1 MASPYAFV
9 TLLTS
14 DHYLPGA
21 LTLAAALR
29 EVHPSPPISPEVD
42 FQTVCLVT
50 PETLDVST
58 IKLLRKAFDVVIGV
72 ELIAQNDE
80 EGLKLLGR
88 PDLNEV
94 LTKLHVFRLIQYQKI
109 IFLDAD
115 VLPIQPLSH
124 LFTIPHE
131 FSAAPDVGWPDIFN
145 SGVLV
150 LSPGE
155 EKFSELRELLK
166 AKGSWDGGDQGTLN
180 EWRGNNWNRLS
191 FTYNTTPTAAYTYA
205 PAYERFGKQ
214 ISAIHFIGPNKPW
227 KSIQY
232 RAPFHSLQSQQQSET
247 NQRAYDYDSLV
258 DKWFD
263 VYDTHYRADS
273 IVPET
278 NFEVMRYV
286 SAWDEQNQKGAP
298 APVSSQTGVLGLEE
312 LRRLAIQGINS
323 AGLSSQNRTGEGE
336 YKSMPLEGR
345 VDLMRPQPPSKRLR
359 EEKEE
364 VQRVLI
370 DTQQY
375 PTQYPTSSVRGFSP
389 RTPGPNEIPPS
400 PHPQPIPLPP
410 TPSFTASD
418 HSELISHYDH
428 QQPGDNDNQPS
439 TQQQQFEHHFN
450 LPPSQEQPSPEF
462 RQQPQPPSYLPPS
475 QEQLSNFRHQSSPR
489 PFLPPSQEQL
499 SDFRHQS
506 PPRPS
511 SPPKLLWNPAIEPPP
526 NTAPPLSAFPSDTYF
541 QNIWDQPPSKHHDR
555 THPHTRY
562 TTSPAPDSGAFFE
575 PPPLSQIPERIQD
588 NYKNVIGDVYHD
600 SSARL
605 NPNLNKVKPVF
616 PWEDKP
622 RSKPG
627 RVFPASDAV
636 PPALF
641 APPMPVKE
649 LERSLS
655 PAPVQEVFSLPSK
668 GLPATL
674 AYANAWDTVPSIQ
687 RYASRLV
694 RPPPPQ
700 PAPLPFDSED
710 YRHYRRGNKSWD
722 ERTDASSRDG
732 DDEDNT
738 DTDDDEPVVSRLAD
752 SDNETSV
759 SGSSSRT
766 RSRRSSLSASYGGKS
781 KKKEY
786 RVRGVQTISPEM
798 REQAV
803 QVSILV
809 DSPKV
814 SNTPQLL
821 QDQRIGSPKK
831 STLTLQTGSSK
842 RPQWA
847 PSSVASVLPPVVS
860 GGRGGSPVNTTGIEA
875 LNSHFSSSSDALSPR
890 EFGSNNSPT
899 AIRSG
904 PPARSSSSST
914 LTPSNANTIAAPA
927 TAMVQRSSGY
937 PQVPS
942 AQPLGPLRHP
952 SNDSTITSPPSSAGP
967 LSPHDGQSI
976 ASVASPRRAA
986 RVFDP
991 ARGVELF
998 KRGSEEVLARFL
1010 KMSSWEE
1017 ESSPQR

>member
-1 MASPYAFV
+1 MAAPYAFV

-29 EVHPSPPISPEVD
+29 DVHPSPAISPEVQ

-50 PETLDVST
+50 PETVDVST

-72 ELIAQNDE
+72 ELIAQSDE
-80 EGLKLLGR
+80 KGLQLLGR

-94 LTKLHVFRLIQYQKI
+94 LTKLHVFRLTQYAKI

-155 EKFSELRELLK
+155 EKFSELRELLTT
-166 AKGSWDGGDQGTLN
+166 KGSWDGGDQGILN
-180 EWRGNNWNRLS
+180 EWRGDNWNRLS

-227 KSIQY
+227 KSIQF
-232 RAPFHSLQSQQQSET
+232 RAPFLSQQQQQQQQP

-263 VYDTHYRADS
+263 VYDSHYRTES

-278 NFEVMRYV
+278 NYEVQRYV
-286 SAWDEQNQKGAP
+286 SAWDEQIQKGAP
-298 APVSSQTGVLGLEE
+298 APVVSQTGVLGLED

-323 AGLSSQNRTGEGE
+323 AGLSPENRTGEGE

-345 VDLMRPQPPSKRLR
+345 VDLMRPQPPSKIV
-359 EEKEE
+359 EENEE
-364 VQRVLI
+364 FSKLSI
-370 DTQQY
+370 DTQQHL
-375 PTQYPTSSVRGFSP
+375 SSAVHEHFP

-400 PHPQPIPLPP
+400 PHSLPIPLPP
-410 TPSFTASD
+410 TPSSTISESID
-418 HSELISHYDH
+418 HYGN
-428 QQPGDNDNQPS
+428 QQPQEHHDYRAPSVQP
-439 TQQQQFEHHFN
+439 QQHFEHHQSRIS
-450 LPPSQEQPSPEF
+450 PSQEQPSPEI
-462 RQQPQPPSYLPPS
+462 
-475 QEQLSNFRHQSSPR
+475 HHSSPR
-489 PFLPPSQEQL
+489 PHFATTLKQPSE
-499 SDFRHQS
+499 FHHQS
-506 PPRPS
+506 PPRPP
-511 SPPKLLWNPAIEPPP
+511 SPPKLLWNPAVEPPP
-526 NTAPPLSAFPSDTYF
+526 NTAPPPSAFPSDTYF

-555 THPHTRY
+555 THPHPHY
-562 TTSPAPDSGAFFE
+562 TMSATPDSGAFFE
-575 PPPLSQIPERIQD
+575 PPPLGQIPERIQSQ
-588 NYKNVIGDVYHD
+588 YKNVIGEVNHD
-600 SSARL
+600 TSAVPI
-605 NPNLNKVKPVF
+605 PNLDKVKPVF

-627 RVFPASDAV
+627 RVFPATDV
-636 PPALF
+636 PPPAF
-641 APPMPVKE
+641 YASPMGAGEIEESESDLSPEPVKE
-649 LERSLS
+649 
-655 PAPVQEVFSLPSK
+655 VFPPPLKPLPPPPPK
-668 GLPATL
+668 GLPASL
-674 AYANAWDTVPSIQ
+674 SYANAWDTVPSIQ

-694 RPPPPQ
+694 RPPQPQPPQ
-700 PAPLPFDSED
+700 IPFDSED
-710 YRHYRRGNKSWD
+710 YRHFRRGRKSRD
-722 ERTDASSRDG
+722 EKTDASSRDG

-759 SGSSSRT
+759 SGSTSHT
-766 RSRRSSLSASYGGKS
+766 RSRRSSSASYGVKS

-814 SNTPQLL
+814 SNSPRLL
-821 QDQRIGSPKK
+821 QDQKIGSPRR
-831 STLTLQTGSSK
+831 SSLTLQTSGSR

-847 PSSVASVLPPVVS
+847 PSSIPGALPPVVS
-860 GGRGGSPVNTTGIEA
+860 DGREGLPESKVNLTGTGTGPGGIDV
-875 LNSHFSSSSDALSPR
+875 LNSRFSPQSDPLSPR
-890 EFGSNNSPT
+890 EFGLKESPT
-899 AIRSG
+899 VIRSG
-904 PPARSSSSST
+904 PPGRSSSSST
-914 LTPSNANTIAAPA
+914 ITPTNANVVALPA
-927 TAMVQRSSGY
+927 LVQRSS
-937 PQVPS
+937 PQGGG
-942 AQPLGPLRHP
+942 AHPLGPFRHP
-952 SNDSTITSPPSSAGP
+952 SNESTTPPSSAGP
-967 LSPHDGQSI
+967 VSPPEGQPI
-976 ASVASPRRAA
+976 ASVGLPRRAG

>member
-1 MASPYAFV
+1 MASQYAFV

-29 EVHPSPPISPEVD
+29 DVHPSPAVSPEVE

-50 PETLDVST
+50 PETVDVST
-58 IKLLRKAFDVVIGV
+58 IKLLRKAFDIVIGV
-72 ELIAQNDE
+72 ELIAQDDE

-94 LTKLHVFRLIQYQKI
+94 LTKLHVFRLTQYSKI

-115 VLPIQPLSH
+115 VLPVQPLSH

-166 AKGSWDGGDQGTLN
+166 TKGSWDGGDQGILN
-180 EWRGNNWNRLS
+180 EWRGDNWNRLS

-214 ISAIHFIGPNKPW
+214 ISAIHFIGPHKPW
-227 KSIQY
+227 KSIQF
-232 RAPFHSLQSQQQSET
+232 RAPFLSQQPQQPSEPH
-247 NQRAYDYDSLV
+247 QRAYDYDSLV
-258 DKWFD
+258 DKWFN
-263 VYDTHYRADS
+263 VYDTHYRAEA

-278 NFEVMRYV
+278 NFEVQRYV
-286 SAWDEQNQKGAP
+286 SAWDEQIQKGAP
-298 APVSSQTGVLGLEE
+298 ALVSSQPEALGLEE

-323 AGLSSQNRTGEGE
+323 SVNSSENRIGEGE

-345 VDLMRPQPPSKRLR
+345 VDLMRPQPPPRLHEQR
-359 EEKEE
+359 EDE
-364 VQRVLI
+364 VRHLSI
-370 DTQQY
+370 DTQPHQA
-375 PTQYPTSSVRGFSP
+375 SSLYGSSP

-400 PHPQPIPLPP
+400 PHPQTISLPP
-410 TPSFTASD
+410 TPSLTAS
-418 HSELISHYDH
+418 EHYIP
-428 QQPGDNDNQPS
+428 QPHYENQKQP
-439 TQQQQFEHHFN
+439 EHHDYQAPLPQQHFEYQQSF
-450 LPPSQEQPSPEF
+450 LPPSQEQPSSETVHKSSS
-462 RQQPQPPSYLPPS
+462 QPHIPLTL
-475 QEQLSNFRHQSSPR
+475 EQHSELRHQT
-489 PFLPPSQEQL
+489 
-499 SDFRHQS
+499 

-511 SPPKLLWNPAIEPPP
+511 SPPKLLWNPAVEPPP
-526 NTAPPLSAFPSDTYF
+526 NTAPPPSAFPSDTYF
-541 QNIWDQPPSKHHDR
+541 QNIWDQAPSKQHDR
-555 THPHTRY
+555 THPHTHY
-562 TTSPAPDSGAFFE
+562 TISPTPDSGAFFE
-575 PPPLSQIPERIQD
+575 PPPPSHIPERIQD
-588 NYKNVIGDVYHD
+588 HYKNVIGDVHHD
-600 SSARL
+600 PSAAP
-605 NPNLNKVKPVF
+605 NPNLNKVKHVF

-627 RVFPASDAV
+627 RVFPASDA
-636 PPALF
+636 PPAELF
-641 APPMPVKE
+641 ASSMVVEEPERPPSPEPVKE
-649 LERSLS
+649 
-655 PAPVQEVFSLPSK
+655 VFSPPFKPNPPPPK

-674 AYANAWDTVPSIQ
+674 SYANAWDTVPSIQ

-694 RPPPPQ
+694 RPPPAQ
-700 PAPLPFDSED
+700 PPPIPFDSED
-710 YRHYRRGNKSWD
+710 YRHYRRGKKSWD

-738 DTDDDEPVVSRLAD
+738 DSDDDEPVVSRLAD

-766 RSRRSSLSASYGGKS
+766 RSRRGSSASYGVKS

-814 SNTPQLL
+814 SNAPKLL
-821 QDQRIGSPKK
+821 QDQKIGSPRR
-831 STLTLQTGSSK
+831 SSLTLQTGNSR
-842 RPQWA
+842 RPQWTT
-847 PSSVASVLPPVVS
+847 SSVPSALPPIVS
-860 GGRGGSPVNTTGIEA
+860 VGRGGSPESRVNPTGTGIGSGGNDA
-875 LNSHFSSSSDALSPR
+875 PNSRTSPTLDPLSPR
-890 EFGSNNSPT
+890 EFGFKESPT
-899 AIRSG
+899 AVR

-914 LTPSNANTIAAPA
+914 ITPSNANVVA
-927 TAMVQRSSGY
+927 TAGVNQRSFGS
-937 PQVPS
+937 PQGPS
-942 AQPLGPLRHP
+942 APPLGPLRNT

-967 LSPHDGQSI
+967 VSPHEGQPI
-976 ASVASPRRAA
+976 TSVASSRKAG